1 MYPTNSKRKGASVKG
16 GRRKKRGED
25 GSRTS
30 KKAAS
35 TVCKNATKEGVG
47 RRPRK
52 NRGGGQQ
59 DRKRSSSNSDT
70 NGRAM
75 TKNQRRRRRRR
86 RRNQENQEKVQVQA
100 EVSGSKGRRKKGRR
114 KRKPKREAQAEK
126 ENVLCSES
134 SGSVSHLALSS
145 ISCGSQPGCS
155 HSSSFVECSLA
166 LPMEVDNLPW
176 ANLKVPMDLSHV
188 HLEIN
193 GHGVDFDLQARKNHE
208 RWLSNVEKA
217 RE

>member
-1 MYPTNSKRKGASVKG
+1 MFSTYSKRKGASARG
-16 GRRKKRGED
+16 GERKRRGED

-35 TVCKNATKEGVG
+35 TVGKKATKEGVG

-52 NRGGGQQ
+52 NVGDGQQ

-70 NGRAM
+70 SGRAT

-86 RRNQENQEKVQVQA
+86 RRPRENQEKVQVQA
-100 EVSGSKGRRKKGRR
+100 EVSGSKGRRKNGRR
-114 KRKPKREAQAEK
+114 KRKPKRETQAEK
-126 ENVLCSES
+126 ENVVCSES
-134 SGSVSHLALSS
+134 SGSVSRLTLSS
-145 ISCGSQPGCS
+145 NSCGSQPGE
-155 HSSSFVECSLA
+155 SSFVECSNV

-176 ANLKVPMDLSHV
+176 ANLNVPMDLSHV
-188 HLEIN
+188 YLQIN

-208 RWLSNVEKA
+208 RWLSNLEKV